1 MAKIAKKEEQRE
13 KNELFM
19 QELRGGEGIKEL
31 PGNVLYRVEAQ
42 GDGARCPN
50 EASVVTVHYRGSLI
64 NGREFDNSRKRG
76 CPEAFRVNGLIEG
89 FRTALLNMH
98 TGDRWTVYI
107 PWEQGYGKRSS
118 GPIPAYSTLIFD
130 IIQLI
135 LHLCGKGN
143 VHYIAKIFAEHI
155 GNLICNLGRLNI
167 LTLFRRVFSL

>member
-1 MAKIAKKEEQRE
+1 MAKTAKKEEQRE

-31 PGNVLYRVEAQ
+31 PGNILYRVEAQ

-89 FRTALLNMH
+89 FRTALLNMR

-130 IIQLI
+130 IELI
-135 LHLCGKGN
+135 A
-143 VHYIAKIFAEHI
+143 I
-155 GNLICNLGRLNI
+155 
-167 LTLFRRVFSL
+167 S